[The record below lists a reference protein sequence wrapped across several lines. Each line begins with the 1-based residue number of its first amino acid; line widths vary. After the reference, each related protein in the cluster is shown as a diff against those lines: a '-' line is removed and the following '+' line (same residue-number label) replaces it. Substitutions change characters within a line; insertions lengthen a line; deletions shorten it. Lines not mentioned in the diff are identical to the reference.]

1 MSGPKPKKKKTS
13 NFIVVEGVGP
23 GPANKYDFDP
33 RRGEAQLLLDAQRK
47 ADFKEFYRG
56 ETSRSRY
63 KKAGGKISKYY
74 KDGGQVMTGRNE
86 LTPAQKNLPEMLQ
99 KKILAAKKK
108 K

>member
-1 MSGPKPKKKKTS
+1 MKSNNKMS
-13 NFIVVEGVGP
+13 
-23 GPANKYDFDP
+23 
-33 RRGEAQLLLDAQRK
+33 Q
-47 ADFKEFYRG
+47 
-56 ETSRSRY
+56 
-63 KKAGGKISKYY
+63 YY

>member
-1 MSGPKPKKKKTS
+1 M
-13 NFIVVEGVGP
+13 
-23 GPANKYDFDP
+23 
-33 RRGEAQLLLDAQRK
+33 
-47 ADFKEFYRG
+47 
-56 ETSRSRY
+56 TSRAWKDKLKNEFAKLELGKMGPRKKSRY
-63 KKAGGKISKYY
+63 EDDIMKIGVNMGIFTNPKSVKKNKGGKISKYY

>member
-1 MSGPKPKKKKTS
+1 MPKIGKT
-13 NFIVVEGVGP
+13 
-23 GPANKYDFDP
+23 KFD
-33 RRGEAQLLLDAQRK
+33 
-47 ADFKEFYRG
+47 
-56 ETSRSRY
+56 Y
-63 KKAGGKISKYY
+63 KMHGGMMKPSKYY

>member
-1 MSGPKPKKKKTS
+1 MPGYHMKNKMKSNNKMS
-13 NFIVVEGVGP
+13 
-23 GPANKYDFDP
+23 
-33 RRGEAQLLLDAQRK
+33 Q
-47 ADFKEFYRG
+47 
-56 ETSRSRY
+56 
-63 KKAGGKISKYY
+63 YY